1 MPEGRRAPCTGQESR
16 RVLCAGQE
24 SRRAPCTG
32 QESRRVFMLRV
43 ARAAGVAPMAMA
55 LLEGRGEAVP
65 RGEGTDLEILYAA
78 LTLEHHAIALYD
90 FGVRQSLFP
99 SELRKYA
106 VEFRGD
112 HLGHRDTQAAIAR
125 ERGGTP
131 PGPRRGYDEGAS
143 PGGLRFVRDALEI
156 ELAAQRA
163 YSALISHIGT
173 PEYMLSAAFIL
184 IDEVRHITVWRRV
197 LGLKIY

>member
-1 MPEGRRAPCTGQESR
+1 MPDAPAGR
-16 RVLCAGQE
+16 E
-24 SRRAPCTG
+24 SRRA
-32 QESRRVFMLRV
+32 FMLRV
-43 ARAAGVAPMAMA
+43 ARTAGVAPLAMA
-55 LLEGRGEAVP
+55 LLEGRGEAAP
-65 RGEGTDLEILYAA
+65 RGEDSDREILYAA

-90 FGVRQSLFP
+90 FGLRESLFP
-99 SELRKYA
+99 TDLRRYA

-125 ERGGTP
+125 ERGGDP
-131 PGPRRGYDEGAS
+131 PEALRAYSFDPT
-143 PGGLRFVRDALEI
+143 PGGNAFLRDALEI

-163 YSALISHIGT
+163 YSALISGIAT
-173 PEYMLSAAFIL
+173 PDYLLSAAFIL

>member
-1 MPEGRRAPCTGQESR
+1 MPDRRA
-16 RVLCAGQE
+16 
-24 SRRAPCTG
+24 
-32 QESRRVFMLRV
+32 FMLGV
-43 ARAAGVAPMAMA
+43 ARAAGVAPLAMA

-90 FGVRQSLFP
+90 FGLRESLFP
-99 SELRKYA
+99 AELRGYA

-112 HLGHRDTQAAIAR
+112 HLGHRDTQIAIAG
-125 ERGGTP
+125 ERGG
-131 PGPRRGYDEGAS
+131 RRAPEALKTYDFDRS

-163 YSALISHIGT
+163 YSALISGIAT
-173 PEYMLSAAFIL
+173 PDYLLSAAFIL

-197 LGLKIY
+197 LGMKIY